1 MAFRREE
8 GARLTPRLRPD
19 VRRASSFAGVT
30 LIPEALCDNPA
41 TGSAGAYDR
50 SRKNLPA
57 NQPYI
62 GFEGPIGAGKTTLA
76 QLLALHLG
84 ATLILED
91 VDGNEFLPDFY
102 ADRERWALGMQLA
115 FLISRYEQLRTI
127 SPSRIRPV
135 VADYTQAKDPIF
147 ARVLLNQR
155 EVELYER
162 LSIGL
167 DASVARPDLTVYLDA
182 QNEVLLARIRRRN
195 RPYEMRIDAEYLNAL
210 RDAYARHHQST
221 GSLHVLRFDTSAL
234 DLRSETQ
241 LKTLFKNIVAAASID

>member
-1 MAFRREE
+1 
-8 GARLTPRLRPD
+8 
-19 VRRASSFAGVT
+19 
-30 LIPEALCDNPA
+30 
-41 TGSAGAYDR
+41 
-50 SRKNLPA
+50 LPIV

-102 ADRERWALGMQLA
+102 ANRERWALGMQLA

-127 SPSRIRPV
+127 PPTRSRPV
-135 VADYTQAKDPIF
+135 IADYTQAKDPIF

-162 LSIGL
+162 LSAGL
-167 DASVARPDLTVYLDA
+167 DVNVSRPDLTVYLDA
-182 QNEVLLARIRRRN
+182 RNDVLLERIRLRN
-195 RPYEMRIDAEYLNAL
+195 RAYELSIDSQYLDAL
-210 RDAYARHHQST
+210 RDAYARHHNAT
-221 GSLHVLRFDTSAL
+221 GRWQVFCFDTSTL
-234 DLRSETQ
+234 DLRSEVQ
-241 LKTLFKNIVAAASID
+241 LKGLFKNILAAVLPH